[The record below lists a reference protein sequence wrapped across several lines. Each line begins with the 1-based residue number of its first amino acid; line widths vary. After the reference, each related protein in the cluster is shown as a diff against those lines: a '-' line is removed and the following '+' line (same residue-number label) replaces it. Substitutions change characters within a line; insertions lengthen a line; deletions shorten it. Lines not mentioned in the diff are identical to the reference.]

1 MNAIEKTIKMMVAS
15 GEYDENGARA
25 SFQRKVDE
33 LKSCGITWDEAI
45 EGAIEFMEETLE
57 LQPITATRREGN
69 WVTGTI
75 HGIRYTAKVFEEGS
89 QFGING
95 GNISSLWIDG
105 VLNYDRGWDKRPTTD
120 EGKAMLKEMK
130 AFFKDWK
137 VK

>member
-1 MNAIEKTIKMMVAS
+1 MNAIEKTIRMMVAS

-33 LKSCGITWDEAI
+33 LKNCGITWDEAI

-89 QFGING
+89 RFGING
-95 GNISSLWIDG
+95 GNISCLWIDG
-105 VLNYDRGWDKRPTTD
+105 VLNYDRGWDNRPTTY
-120 EGKAMLKEMK
+120 EGKTMLKEMK

-137 VK
+137 IK